1 MSQEEDLVLPV
12 LFHLYRRNLW
22 GASYTPKEKALSKIP
37 KRLRGDGMEVIERL
51 IKRGLLIDHKG
62 GKCVSLNTGEKE
74 EILRVLKDHYPD
86 YYF

>member
-1 MSQEEDLVLPV
+1 PPI

-22 GASYTPKEKALSKIP
+22 GASYTPREKALSKIP

-62 GKCVSLNTGEKE
+62 GKCVFLNTGEKE
-74 EILRVLKDHYPD
+74 EIMRILKDHYSD

>member
-1 MSQEEDLVLPV
+1 MSQDEDLISPI

-22 GASYTPKEKALSKIP
+22 GSSYTPKEKALSKLP
-37 KRLRGDGMEVIERL
+37 KRLRGDGMKAIEGL

-62 GKCVSLNTGEKE
+62 GKYVSLNTREKE
-74 EILRVLKDHYPD
+74 EIMKVLKNNYPD